1 MAARAL
7 GGCTALYESNRV
19 LALGQFISLLIAL
32 TGVFTQTLNQ
42 SFQVRTSLIMRQ
54 QALPTR
60 CGVTQSLT
68 DAISCCAPSINN
80 NRSKSQ

>member
-7 GGCTALYESNRV
+7 GGCAALYEKNRV

-42 SFQVRTSLIMRQ
+42 SFQVRSLLR
-54 QALPTR
+54 L
-60 CGVTQSLT
+60 
-68 DAISCCAPSINN
+68 SCCNVTTRTLRRDATT
-80 NRSKSQ
+80 RSLMRSRVAMA